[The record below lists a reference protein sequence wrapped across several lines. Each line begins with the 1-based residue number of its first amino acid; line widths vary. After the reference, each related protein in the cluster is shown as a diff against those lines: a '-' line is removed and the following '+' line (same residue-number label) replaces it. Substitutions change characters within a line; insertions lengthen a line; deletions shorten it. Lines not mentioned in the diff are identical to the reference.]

1 MRFIRC
7 SLTRAAVI
15 ILYIIWPLFLPV
27 VCQGDIDARALP
39 RDGSTFAPAALTPSD
54 SRYNTHLHDVLCHV
68 SGKCLVVGTHG
79 AIFSTADSGVSWV
92 QRISGTADE
101 LRAIGCLF
109 EDGRLL
115 CLTGGRRAIKTSLSL
130 LITFDSGES
139 WEDVGNQVF
148 SDSDDGDNQVNTI
161 TCSGTAC
168 FIAGRLGSVLEC
180 QMQGSWTTTTCRK
193 IYLSQGRIAMNH
205 VSASAA
211 HGTAGKA
218 TLLFATTEGALL
230 HFDASTRKLHK
241 GVVLP
246 FMGESFNIW
255 DMSILKGTGV
265 GYACGNELFKTED
278 SGSTWMRLNFLES
291 PFASICYSVLVLSE
305 DVVYAMSE
313 DAIHLSED
321 GGSSWET
328 VLSTPS
334 CNSFGTQ
341 GADAGWG
348 KLDGYVDSTPFVATT
363 ARPCAM
369 EAGLRPSG
377 ISLGGSLT
385 WENLPTDNTGK
396 APGNP
401 REVKFRVQLS
411 YQCGTGF
418 QLACP
423 QVGMQISSSQ
433 ATLLFGDGDF
443 TTLSTMTVT
452 YVLSEAYYTAE
463 KQIVYNYD
471 PPQPSGKRRSLQQT
485 QSDLTFNAILMGDQ
499 LVDVANRESGAFPNL
514 VLRAQVKVSTAQE
527 PDSAPAGSMAPLLRF
542 YNGDL
547 LLSTDVTGS
556 ISAIYLDPAFYIPAG
571 DAEFDKIIFEFASDD
586 DILLTSGTQ
595 PYTYPYGA
603 TLDSNGLFTWDLTM
617 TNLIMPSLNC
627 TTYFHVN
634 VLLKNSA
641 GDVASSVAFT
651 LALQSYANAAG
662 EMLYRDAE
670 TATFNQQETSPALTG
685 ILP

>member
-1 MRFIRC
+1 MLQ
-7 SLTRAAVI
+7 SMQA
-15 ILYIIWPLFLPV
+15 
-27 VCQGDIDARALP
+27 
-39 RDGSTFAPAALTPSD
+39 
-54 SRYNTHLHDVLCHV
+54 
-68 SGKCLVVGTHG
+68 GKCLVVGTHG

-148 SDSDDGDNQVNTI
+148 SDSDDGDNQ
-161 TCSGTAC
+161 
-168 FIAGRLGSVLEC
+168 
-180 QMQGSWTTTTCRK
+180 
-193 IYLSQGRIAMNH
+193 
-205 VSASAA
+205 
-211 HGTAGKA
+211 
-218 TLLFATTEGALL
+218 
-230 HFDASTRKLHK
+230 

-328 VLSTPS
+328 
-334 CNSFGTQ
+334 
-341 GADAGWG
+341 
-348 KLDGYVDSTPFVATT
+348 
-363 ARPCAM
+363 
-369 EAGLRPSG
+369 
-377 ISLGGSLT
+377 
-385 WENLPTDNTGK
+385 
-396 APGNP
+396 
-401 REVKFRVQLS
+401 LS

-670 TATFNQQETSPALTG
+670 TATFNQQETSPALT
-685 ILP
+685 